1 MLYSLLHRKTY
12 SRIASLF
19 TAQAGRTLYQTFRLP
34 LVLGLCF
41 FSFQVQATSCA
52 SSRYDENVIVKRV
65 IDGDTLQLD
74 DGRKLRLIGVN
85 TPERGRNGQTAE
97 PLANRAWHLLQ
108 ALASPGSALRLRWGK
123 EKKDRYGR
131 LLAHVFNAENRNL
144 SASLLTAGMG
154 AAIQIPPNL
163 WAYQCY
169 LHAEQSARKQHR
181 GIWRLAY
188 FAPLEANHLATGVHG
203 FHFIRGRLSR
213 IGKSKTAL
221 WLNLG
226 KHFALRIR
234 KKERLYFANIH
245 FDRLIGHELTA
256 RGWIYAYRGQW
267 RMNLHHP
274 ASLEIRTAR

>member
-1 MLYSLLHRKTY
+1 MSLILLHRTY
-12 SRIASLF
+12 SR
-19 TAQAGRTLYQTFRLP
+19 TALRFIP
-34 LVLGLCF
+34 LF
-41 FSFQVQATSCA
+41 FSLYIFSVQLQASACA
-52 SSRYDENVIVKRV
+52 SPRYDENVISKRV

-74 DGRKLRLIGVN
+74 DGRRLRLIGIN
-85 TPERGRNGQTAE
+85 APERGKNGQAAE
-97 PLANRAWHLLQ
+97 PLAAQARHMLQ
-108 ALASPGSALRLRWGK
+108 TLASPGSHLRLRWGK

-131 LLAHVFNAENRNL
+131 LLAHAFNADGRNL
-144 SASLLTAGMG
+144 NASLLSAGMA

-169 LHAEQSARKQHR
+169 LEAEKNAHKQQF
-181 GIWRLAY
+181 GIWGRSY
-188 FAPLEANHLATGVHG
+188 FAPLDANRLATGVHG

-234 KKERLYFANIH
+234 KKELVYFAKIH
-245 FDRLIGHELTA
+245 FDQLIGSELTA

-274 ASLEIRTAR
+274 ASLAIAK